1 MTNELIK
8 YEDKSVIET
17 LKATVAQ
24 GLSDNEFKLF
34 AEFCK
39 STGLNP
45 FKREIWAIK
54 AGGRLQLMTGIQGFH
69 AIANSHDEYDGMEI
83 GLVGPQGEYLSMTY
97 PGSDFIGAWAKV
109 YRKDRRMPTEG
120 VAMLAEYDKK
130 QSNWNTM
137 KRVMI
142 NKCAESVALR
152 KAFPQQLNGIYTDEE
167 MPVEYTVTEVPTNEN
182 IVVAEATE
190 AKASYAYEIW
200 QLDEKK
206 QSAAQKYL
214 EENGAQFDDETSRWI
229 SPRPLKRLEAYQAKE
244 AA

>member
-8 YEDKSVIET
+8 YDDKGVLAT
-17 LKATVAQ
+17 LKETVAQ
-24 GLSDNEFKLF
+24 GLTDSEFKLF
-34 AEFCK
+34 TEFCK

-69 AIANSHDEYDGMEI
+69 AIANSNPEYDGMEI
-83 GLVGPQGEYLSMTY
+83 GLVGPEGDYLSMTY
-97 PGSDFIGAWAKV
+97 PRNDFIGAWAKV
-109 YRKDRRMPTEG
+109 YRKDRKVPVEG

-152 KAFPQQLNGIYTDEE
+152 KAFPQQLNGMYTAEE
-167 MPVEYTVTEVPTNEN
+167 MPNQYAAQAEPTNEN
-182 IVVAEATE
+182 IVVAEASE
-190 AKASYAYEIW
+190 AKASFYAYEIW
-200 QLDEKK
+200 QLEEKK
-206 QSAAQKYL
+206 QLAAQQYL
-214 EENGAQFDDETSRWI
+214 EENGAQYDEDRSFWVC
-229 SPRPLKRLEAYQAKE
+229 SKPLKRLQQYQKE
-244 AA
+244 L